1 MKPVT
6 AVRDARATAV
16 EGGSAGVARSRGGT
30 ARLVLEGMRPRQWS
44 KNAFVLAGLVFSGD
58 FVELGSV
65 AIALVVT
72 ATFCLMSGAAYL
84 LNDVADVE
92 TDRYNPRTASRPVAR
107 GALATGT
114 AARAAICVGAV
125 ALAAAAAVNWET
137 LVTLL
142 GFAIL
147 QLAYSKWLKH
157 LLFVDVMAI
166 SAGFTLRAFAGM
178 ISIHV
183 DVSEWLLLC
192 TALLA
197 LFLSLGKRRAEAVA
211 LAGTNH
217 PQRRVLESYSVG
229 LIDELIMVVTPATL
243 VFYCVYAVGAA
254 KSSAMLLTVP
264 FVLYGI
270 FRMLYM
276 IHHGD
281 GVSEDPATTVWRD
294 RPLQVC
300 IVAWALTAGIIT
312 LIVTN

>member
-1 MKPVT
+1 MT
-6 AVRDARATAV
+6 AVREAHATTV
-16 EGGSAGVARSRGGT
+16 EAGGLAVARSRGDT

-44 KNAFVLAGLVFSGD
+44 KNGFVLAGLVFAGE
-58 FVELGSV
+58 FVELDSL
-65 AIALVVT
+65 ITALVVT
-72 ATFCLMSGAAYL
+72 AAFCLMSGATYL
-84 LNDVADVE
+84 LNDVADLE
-92 TDRYNPRTASRPVAR
+92 ADRHNPRTASRPLAR
-107 GALATGT
+107 GALAPGT
-114 AARAAICVGAV
+114 AIRAAVCAGLVSLG
-125 ALAAAAAVNWET
+125 AAAIVNWET
-137 LVTLL
+137 LLTLL
-142 GFAIL
+142 GFALL

-157 LLFVDVMAI
+157 MLFVDVMAI

-183 DVSEWLLLC
+183 EISEWLLLC

-211 LAGTNH
+211 LAGTDH
-217 PQRRVLESYSVG
+217 LQRPVLENYSVG

-270 FRMLYM
+270 FRMLYL
-276 IHHGD
+276 IHHGN
-281 GVSEDPATTVWRD
+281 GLSEDPATTVWRD

-300 IVAWALTAGIIT
+300 IVGWAVTAAVIT
-312 LIVTN
+312 LIVTS

>member
-1 MKPVT
+1 MT
-6 AVRDARATAV
+6 AVRSERAAAV
-16 EGGSAGVARSRGGT
+16 EGGSVAAARSRGGT

-44 KNAFVLAGLVFSGD
+44 KNAFVLAGLVFSGE
-58 FVELGSV
+58 FVEPGSV
-65 AIALVVT
+65 VTALVVT
-72 ATFCLMSGAAYL
+72 AVFCLMSGAAYL

-92 TDRYNPRTASRPVAR
+92 ADRHHPRTASRPVAR
-107 GALATGT
+107 GELATGT
-114 AARAAICVGAV
+114 AVRAAICAGAV
-125 ALAAAAAVNWET
+125 ALGAAAVVNWET

-142 GFAIL
+142 GFALL

-157 LLFVDVMAI
+157 VLFVDVMAI

-211 LAGTNH
+211 LAGTDH
-217 PQRRVLESYSVG
+217 LQRPVLENYSVG

-243 VFYCVYAVGAA
+243 VFYCVYAAGAA

-270 FRMLYM
+270 FRMLYL
-276 IHHGD
+276 IHHGN
-281 GVSEDPATTVWRD
+281 GTSEDPATTVWRD

-300 IVAWALTAGIIT
+300 IVAWALTAGVIT
-312 LIVTN
+312 LIVTS